1 MAETTTLKS
10 RIKHAYKTEVEWS
23 NSTVPLLEGEVAY
36 SSDKGNMYKVGDG
49 TSKWSALSYNKSDTA
64 NTATKLA
71 TARTIQTNLAST
83 STASFDGSANV
94 TPGVTGVLPVANG
107 GTGNSSVDTTPTSE
121 STKMVTS
128 GGVYTALS
136 EKQDLIPAWA
146 DSMGTNSI
154 TLNHKNAA
162 SGDYACAEGYCTYA
176 LGQYSHAEGY
186 YTTAFGI
193 SSHSEGG
200 STGAVVT
207 QMGSLGTDTTNSDII
222 TTWDNKKFSLAK
234 GNSSH
239 VEGMDC
245 LALGD
250 YSHAEGRYTTA
261 SASGSHAEGYYTN
274 ASVYYSHA
282 EGHYTTASAF
292 GSHAEGYYTTASGEY
307 SHAEGRY
314 TTASASGSHAEGFDT
329 TASGIDS
336 HAEGYYTTAS
346 GIDSHA
352 EGYYTTASGR
362 NQHVQGK
369 YNIEDTSSTYAHIV
383 GNGTADDA
391 RSNAYTLD
399 WDGNGW
405 YAGGL
410 TVTSDLS
417 VKTTIKPNVISWYTP
432 SNEKYDEIQLRLSG
446 STGTQGISFVAYKN
460 GSTIGFYNI
469 ISSDGSTVLPGDL
482 SVSGKIKNEMTNDS
496 GWKNATL
503 GSDFSLYSSGTNVQ
517 YRKIGKVVHV
527 RGQVKPKRDI
537 AGSSTVYTIFTLPS
551 GYRPSANEYFVCQG
565 STKSTWL
572 CTVGTNGN
580 VTFSR
585 YGTNSFA
592 TCTTSHWLPFNFSFT
607 IN

>member
-10 RIKHAYKTEVEWS
+10 RIKHAYKTEADWISSDPV
-23 NSTVPLLEGEVAY
+23 LYAGEIGF

-136 EKQDLIPAWA
+136 HKQDLIPAWA
-146 DSMGTNSI
+146 DSIGTNSI
-154 TLNHKNAA
+154 TLNRKNAA
-162 SGDYACAEGYCTYA
+162 FGNYSCAEGGYTYA
-176 LGQYSHAEGY
+176 IGQYSHAEGY

-200 STGAVVT
+200 STGAALT
-207 QMGSLGTDTTNSDII
+207 QIGSLGTDTTNSDII
-222 TTWDNKKFSLAK
+222 TTWDTKKFSLAK

-250 YSHAEGRYTTA
+250 YSHAEGYGTTASGKYSHTEGYYTTA
-261 SASGSHAEGYYTN
+261 LGENSHAEGYSTNAVYNQIPDLSTSTSNDDIITAWNSNKFSLAKSEHSHVEGYNCLALKRYSHAEGFETIASGFSSHAEGGHTKALYEDCHAEGSGTNASGFASHAEGSDTNASGFTSHAEGYYTI
-274 ASVYYSHA
+274 
-282 EGHYTTASAF
+282 
-292 GSHAEGYYTTASGEY
+292 
-307 SHAEGRY
+307 
-314 TTASASGSHAEGFDT
+314 ASGS
-329 TASGIDS
+329 
-336 HAEGYYTTAS
+336 Y
-346 GIDSHA
+346 
-352 EGYYTTASGR
+352 
-362 NQHVQGK
+362 QHVQGK

-410 TVTSDLS
+410 TLNSDLVMVNNGS
-417 VKTTIKPNVISWYTP
+417 AIKFHPT
-432 SNEKYDEIQLRLSG
+432 SNTKYDEFQFRLSG
-446 STGTQGISFVAYKN
+446 STGTQGMSIVGYK
-460 GSTIGFYNI
+460 
-469 ISSDGSTVLPGDL
+469 DGSIVEYGNIFSHEHFMPDFPVSIYSINTYGFASGSAVANGNTITKTTTIPAIPSGYSYALLVGRSGYCCMSNY
-482 SVSGKIKNEMTNDS
+482 SVSGTTLSVTMMNISGASHTLALYTTLIVFKNR
-496 GWKNATL
+496 W
-503 GSDFSLYSSGTNVQ
+503 
-517 YRKIGKVVHV
+517 
-527 RGQVKPKRDI
+527 
-537 AGSSTVYTIFTLPS
+537 
-551 GYRPSANEYFVCQG
+551 
-565 STKSTWL
+565 
-572 CTVGTNGN
+572 
-580 VTFSR
+580 
-585 YGTNSFA
+585 
-592 TCTTSHWLPFNFSFT
+592 
-607 IN
+607 